1 MTWSILTRV
10 ALFALAWLAV
20 TEAAPNTLGYG
31 LVAVP
36 LVVGVSY
43 VLTGP
48 VRRSGNRRRPFRAGL
63 AAAALFG
70 WVVWRSVV
78 GGVDVSRRALWLP
91 RADIAP
97 EWRVHT
103 TELESDAARVTLAFV
118 MNLMPGTLS
127 AGLDGA
133 RMDVHV
139 ISPDLDVS
147 GSIAELERRIRRIEQ
162 LFTGR

>member
-1 MTWSILTRV
+1 MTSSILTRL
-10 ALFALAWLAV
+10 ALFAVAWLAV
-20 TEAAPNTLGYG
+20 TEAAPSTLGYG

-36 LVVGVSY
+36 LIVAVSY
-43 VLTGP
+43 LLTGP
-48 VRRSGNRRRPFRAGL
+48 VRRKGNRRPFRAAL
-63 AAAALFG
+63 AAVALFG

-78 GGVDVSRRALWLP
+78 GGIDVSRRALWLP

-97 EWRVHT
+97 EWREHT
-103 TELESDAARVTLAFV
+103 TELESDAARVALAFV

-127 AGLDGA
+127 ARLDGA

-147 GSIAELERRIRRIEQ
+147 GSIAGLERRIRRIEH